1 VARFGPVWRGF
12 GRAQEARDTS
22 TVPSERWLIVGL
34 GNPGPDYAANR
45 HNLGF
50 MVADLLAD
58 RMGGGFRRT
67 RQRVLAASGKLV
79 GHAVILAK
87 PMSYMNL
94 SGGPVAAVGSYYKIP
109 AEQIVVVHDELDL
122 PFGTI
127 RLKRGGG
134 DAGHNGVKSVTS
146 ALRTNDF
153 FRVRIG
159 VGRPPGSRDAVRHVL
174 EDFTKAERKELPLL
188 IERAAD
194 AVEALLDR
202 GLAAAQNEFHSW
214 GEHTPR

>member
-1 VARFGPVWRGF
+1 VT
-12 GRAQEARDTS
+12 D
-22 TVPSERWLIVGL
+22 VPGDRWLIAGL
-34 GNPGPDYAANR
+34 GNPGPDYAASR

-58 RMGGGFRRT
+58 RMGVSFRRA
-67 RQRVLAASGKLV
+67 RQQVFAASGKLA

-94 SGGPVAAVGSYYKIP
+94 SGGPVASVGGYYKIP
-109 AEQIVVVHDELDL
+109 AEQIIIVHDEIDL

-127 RLKRGGG
+127 RLKQGGG

-146 ALRTNDF
+146 ALRTNNF
-153 FRVRIG
+153 YRVRVG
-159 VGRPPGSRDAVRHVL
+159 VGRPAGRQGAAHHVL
-174 EDFTKAERKELPLL
+174 KDFTKVERKELPLL
-188 IERAAD
+188 VERAAD

-202 GLAAAQNEFHSW
+202 GLAAAQNEFHTAS
-214 GEHTPR
+214 T

>member
-1 VARFGPVWRGF
+1 VP
-12 GRAQEARDTS
+12 EAREAS
-22 TVPSERWLIVGL
+22 TVPEAREASTGPGERWLIAGL
-34 GNPGPDYAANR
+34 GNPGRDYAANR

-58 RMGGGFRRT
+58 RMGVSFRRT
-67 RQRVLAASGKLV
+67 RQQALAASGKLA
-79 GHAVILAK
+79 GHTVILAK
-87 PMSYMNL
+87 PMSYMNA
-94 SGGPVAAVGSYYKIP
+94 SGGPVAMVGGYYKIP

-134 DAGHNGVKSVTS
+134 DGGHNGVKSVTS

-159 VGRPPGSRDAVRHVL
+159 VGRPPGRRDPAHHVL
-174 EDFTKAERKELPLL
+174 DDFTKAERQELPLL
-188 IERAAD
+188 IERAGD

-202 GLAAAQNEFHSW
+202 GLAAAQNEFHS
-214 GEHTPR
+214 TSR